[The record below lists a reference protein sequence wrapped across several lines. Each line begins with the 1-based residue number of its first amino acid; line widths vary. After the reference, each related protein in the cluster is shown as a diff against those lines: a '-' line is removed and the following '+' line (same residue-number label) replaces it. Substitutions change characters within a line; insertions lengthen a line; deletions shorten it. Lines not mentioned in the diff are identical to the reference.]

1 MASFIA
7 GRPWPFALWK
17 LLKSCQIRVL
27 GSHNCASC
35 GIGLIPVP
43 KFSSIYL
50 YVVYVVAPWTIS
62 RRLLVG
68 AQTLAHS
75 GNDLRDCGGFANSFS
90 ISVAGG
96 GPCAAR
102 AYRLRELC
110 KRP

>member
-1 MASFIA
+1 MPTTVTDTNGQRRLRSVSQ
-7 GRPWPFALWK
+7 L
-17 LLKSCQIRVL
+17 
-27 GSHNCASC
+27 
-35 GIGLIPVP
+35 
-43 KFSSIYL
+43 SSIYL
-50 YVVYVVAPWTIS
+50 YVVDSWTIS

-110 KRP
+110 KRS